1 MRCPFLFMGV
11 YFFQVRFEVQ
21 GEEVIISLENEGEIE
36 GSDETANSNHSK
48 TIIQRVLLAKD
59 IGLISDESYHELR
72 MSLPE
77 EKRSVL
83 PPISVAIKY
92 LKRKV
97 CLKCSTSA
105 IRYRFSIIV

>member
-1 MRCPFLFMGV
+1 MGV
-11 YFFQVRFEVQ
+11 YFFQVKFEVQ

-36 GSDETANSNHSK
+36 GSDETENSHQSE
-48 TIIQRVLLAKD
+48 TIIQRVLVAKD

-83 PPISVAIKY
+83 PPISV
-92 LKRKV
+92 LKDERNRQNKNIVLYPIPEV
-97 CLKCSTSA
+97 C
-105 IRYRFSIIV
+105 